1 MNNATVGVSPGETS
15 EPFEVTGDDG
25 FTTGVH
31 RSRAAALELAGI
43 DALSWFCLMQ
53 PSFDP
58 VRPAS
63 VRRD

>member
-15 EPFEVTGDDG
+15 EPFEVTGEDG
-25 FTTGVH
+25 LTTRVH
-31 RSRAAALELAGI
+31 SSREAALELAGI

-58 VRPAS
+58 VRPVS
-63 VRRD
+63 VRCD